1 MSCRPRTPT
10 DTLSAKE
17 QIFVATFAK
26 TGNVTQ
32 SLTAAG
38 YSTISGIGTDILRRP
53 HVKAAIEAARLK
65 VQNKIAYGLERAMT
79 EAEEAIEFARQTDN
93 ANAYVKAVEL
103 RSKLNGLL
111 VEKVDVRQSGFVL
124 NIAAFGQPAQALPV
138 PEGPPAID
146 VTPTQ
151 EPESDDDAIW

>member
-1 MSCRPRTPT
+1 MPQKP
-10 DTLSAKE
+10 LNPAHAK
-17 QIFVATFAK
+17 FVAEYLKDGNASRAAEAIGYSPKNPRQGGYKLLQLPEIQAAIDETRKKIQAK
-26 TGNVTQ
+26 
-32 SLTAAG
+32 AG
-38 YSTISGIGTDILRRP
+38 Y
-53 HVKAAIEAARLK
+53 
-65 VQNKIAYGLERAMT
+65 NLERAMT

-124 NIAAFGQPAQALPV
+124 NIAAFGQPAQALPA

-146 VTPTQ
+146 VTPTR